1 LSFFIIFFLKILFQ
15 IFFLCW
21 CIVTEIERP
30 NSASKNLLKKSTLEI
45 LDYDS
50 RLPALGRTKSIMKNK
65 NKELTSDDSD
75 EFLPSLVK
83 NSILQK
89 NENSVTFNVNSIINR
104 NNDYFPLETLVV
116 SYF

>member
-1 LSFFIIFFLKILFQ
+1 
-15 IFFLCW
+15 
-21 CIVTEIERP
+21 
-30 NSASKNLLKKSTLEI
+30 
-45 LDYDS
+45 
-50 RLPALGRTKSIMKNK
+50 MKNK